1 MKIKICGLTSPA
13 EAEYL
18 NRNHVDYA
26 GMVLFFSKSRRNIS
40 LTRAK
45 EIMAELDPAIQK
57 VAVLVSPTAEQVRE
71 VAEAGFDILQAHGE
85 VSGDIF
91 RAYEEVP
98 EDIFQ
103 IHREITDDNFQTQGE
118 NSKSIFQTQGEKS
131 GDIFQVSGEKSMKIQ
146 IWKAF
151 NVKDMDRYEEYHANK
166 YIHGYVF
173 DAAVPGSGK
182 TFDWNLVKSIPRDEK
197 QFLLAGGLHPGNV
210 KDAIRVLHPDGVDVS
225 SGVERPE
232 GGKDGRLVDEFVA
245 AVREA

>member
-26 GMVLFFSKSRRNIS
+26 GMVLFFPKSRRNIS
-40 LTRAK
+40 LERAK

-57 VAVLVSPTAEQVRE
+57 VAVLVSPTAEQVRA
-71 VAEAGFDILQAHGE
+71 VADAGVDILQVHGE
-85 VSGDIF
+85 ISEDIF
-91 RAYEEVP
+91 RLCAEDPERIRQVNGTEVSP
-98 EDIFQ
+98 DHKQ
-103 IHREITDDNFQTQGE
+103 IDADNFAGILP
-118 NSKSIFQTQGEKS
+118 KSVKGS
-131 GDIFQVSGEKSMKIQ
+131 GVHVQSGESLRIP

-151 NVKDMDRYEEYHANK
+151 NVKDMDRYEEYHANAC
-166 YIHGYVF
+166 IRGYVF

-182 TFDWNLVKSIPRDEK
+182 TFDWSLVKSIPRDGK

-210 KDAIRVLHPDGVDVS
+210 RDAIHALRPDGVDVS
-225 SGVERPE
+225 SGVEKPG

-245 AVREA
+245 AVREV